1 MSPQQR
7 LLPQIEG
14 HRMSKRIE
22 QSRRHG
28 HWDPRYA
35 AKAPAS
41 QDDRVSVVTPRNPP
55 PRDEE
60 RSTPKRTT
68 VAFRYE
74 LCDNNGSY
82 TGTFVTEIERW
93 QIGDVFTTGDG
104 RTLRI
109 TAITA
114 PERSNNRPAYTDR
127 WNVEAVQP
135 QSS

>member
-1 MSPQQR
+1 MSN
-7 LLPQIEG
+7 
-14 HRMSKRIE
+14 RIE

-28 HWDPRYA
+28 RWDPRYA
-35 AKAPAS
+35 AKASAS
-41 QDDRVSVVTPRNPP
+41 QDGRVSVVTPRNPP

-60 RSTPKRTT
+60 RSTPKRTN

-74 LCDNNGSY
+74 LRDNNSSY

-114 PERSNNRPAYTDR
+114 PERSSTRPAYTDR
-127 WNVEAVQP
+127 WNVEPVQP
-135 QSS
+135 QLP